1 MGFSSELSHGSDMP
15 FFGGFGSK
23 KKSKSTLGL
32 SDGSSDPGWGSQREG
47 FNTLPNRQGERGD
60 QDRRIINKLEK
71 INNDL
76 EEKNEQLEEENN
88 MLKLKVDILLDM
100 LAQKTAE
107 TSMQEGEIERLQT
120 AVQMAAPDSL
130 TCI

>member
-1 MGFSSELSHGSDMP
+1 MP

-32 SDGSSDPGWGSQREG
+32 SDGSSDPGWGSQRES

-88 MLKLKVDILLDM
+88 MLKLKVELAFCFISSSQRIFLL
-100 LAQKTAE
+100 
-107 TSMQEGEIERLQT
+107 G
-120 AVQMAAPDSL
+120 
-130 TCI
+130 